1 MSDVPFC
8 SSENACT
15 EGGEQTNGCEP
26 VCINVS
32 RIYDSCGAKIAF
44 QIFLLCLPKQT
55 RKLLMGLVP

>member
-32 RIYDSCGAKIAF
+32 RIYDSCGAKD
-44 QIFLLCLPKQT
+44 CLSV
-55 RKLLMGLVP
+55 MCA

>member
-32 RIYDSCGAKIAF
+32 
-44 QIFLLCLPKQT
+44 
-55 RKLLMGLVP
+55 

>member
-32 RIYDSCGAKIAF
+32 RIYDSCGAKDC
-44 QIFLLCLPKQT
+44 LSNLPKQT